1 MQKFYSNGKLLLT
14 GEYVVLDGAISL
26 ALPTK
31 YGQDLVV
38 KPIKE
43 PLLIWESY
51 DEVGNTWFQAEF
63 RMSDLRIVSETFN
76 SETDS
81 SKETLAI
88 SLQKIVLHAKKMN
101 PTFLNSNT
109 GFHIKTNLSF
119 PRNWGLGTSSTLI
132 HNIASWAKVDA
143 FELLFASFGGSGY
156 DIACAQ
162 NDTAIL
168 YQLKNE
174 TPIVKPINFKPIFS
188 DQLYFVHLNVKQ
200 NSRSGIEKYRKF
212 NGDKEHVIKDISAI
226 TDEIIN
232 CDNLSEFE
240 RMLKEHEQ
248 VISKVIQNKP
258 IQELVFKDYFG
269 QTKSL
274 GAWGGDFIL
283 ATGNND
289 TPSYFKEKGFETV
302 VSYND
307 MIL

>member
-14 GEYVVLDGAISL
+14 GEYVVLDGATSL
-26 ALPTK
+26 ALPTTF
-31 YGQDLVV
+31 GQDLVV
-38 KPIKE
+38 QSIKE

-51 DEVGNTWFQAEF
+51 DERGITWFQAEF

-76 SETDS
+76 SETDN

-88 SLQKIVLHAKKMN
+88 SLQKIVLHAQKMN
-101 PTFLNSNT
+101 PKFLNSKT
-109 GFHIKTNLSF
+109 GFHIKTKLSF

-132 HNIASWAKVDA
+132 HNIASWAEVDPY
-143 FELLFASFGGSGY
+143 ELLFASFGGSGY

-162 NDTAIL
+162 NDTPIS
-168 YQLKNE
+168 YQLKDKK
-174 TPIVKPINFKPIFS
+174 PIVKAINFKPIFS

-200 NSRSGIEKYRKF
+200 NSRSGIKKYREF
-212 NGDKEHVIKDISAI
+212 DADKENVIQDISTI
-226 TDEIIN
+226 TDEMVN

-240 RMLKEHEQ
+240 RMLKAHEQ
-248 VISKVIQNKP
+248 IISKVIHNKP

-283 ATGNND
+283 ATGNQD
-289 TPSYFKEKGFETV
+289 TPAYFKEKGFETV
-302 VSYND
+302 VSYKD

>member
-14 GEYVVLDGAISL
+14 GEYVVLDGATSL
-26 ALPTK
+26 ALPTTF
-31 YGQDLVV
+31 GQDLVV
-38 KPIKE
+38 QSIKE

-51 DEVGNTWFQAEF
+51 DERGITWFQAEF

-76 SETDS
+76 SETDN

-88 SLQKIVLHAKKMN
+88 SLQKIVLHAQRMN
-101 PTFLNSNT
+101 PKFLNSKT

-132 HNIASWAKVDA
+132 HNIASWAEVDPY
-143 FELLFASFGGSGY
+143 ELLFASFGGSGY

-162 NDTAIL
+162 NDTPIS
-168 YQLKNE
+168 YQLKDKK
-174 TPIVKPINFKPIFS
+174 PIVKAINFKPIFS

-200 NSRSGIEKYRKF
+200 NSRSGIKKYREF
-212 NGDKEHVIKDISAI
+212 DTDKENVIQDISTI
-226 TDEIIN
+226 TDEMVN

-240 RMLKEHEQ
+240 RMLKAHEQ
-248 VISKVIQNKP
+248 IISKVIHNKP

-283 ATGNND
+283 ATGNQD
-289 TPSYFKEKGFETV
+289 TPAYFKEKGFETV
-302 VSYND
+302 VSYKD

>member
-14 GEYVVLDGAISL
+14 GEYVVLDGATSL
-26 ALPTK
+26 ALPTTF
-31 YGQDLVV
+31 GQDLVV
-38 KPIKE
+38 QSIKE

-51 DEVGNTWFQAEF
+51 DERGITWFQAEF
-63 RMSDLRIVSETFN
+63 RISDLRIVSETFN
-76 SETDS
+76 SETDN

-88 SLQKIVLHAKKMN
+88 SLQKIVLHAQKMN
-101 PTFLNSNT
+101 PKFLNSKT

-132 HNIASWAKVDA
+132 HNIASWAEVDA
-143 FELLFASFGGSGY
+143 YELLFASFGGSGY

-162 NDTAIL
+162 NDTPIS
-168 YQLKNE
+168 YQLKDKK
-174 TPIVKPINFKPIFS
+174 PIVKAINFKPIFS

-200 NSRSGIEKYRKF
+200 NSRSGIKKYREF
-212 NGDKEHVIKDISAI
+212 DTDKENVIQDISTI
-226 TDEIIN
+226 TDEMVN

-240 RMLKEHEQ
+240 RMLKAHEQ
-248 VISKVIQNKP
+248 IISKVIHNKP

-283 ATGNND
+283 ATGNQD
-289 TPSYFKEKGFETV
+289 TPAYFKEKGFETV
-302 VSYND
+302 VSYKD

>member
-14 GEYVVLDGAISL
+14 GEYVVLDGATSL
-26 ALPTK
+26 ALPTTF
-31 YGQDLVV
+31 GQDLVV
-38 KPIKE
+38 QSIKE

-51 DEVGNTWFQAEF
+51 DERGITWFQAEF

-76 SETDS
+76 SETDN

-88 SLQKIVLHAKKMN
+88 SLQKIVLHAQKMN
-101 PTFLNSNT
+101 PKFLNSKT

-132 HNIASWAKVDA
+132 HNIASWAEVDPY
-143 FELLFASFGGSGY
+143 ELLFASFGGSGY

-162 NDTAIL
+162 NDTPIS
-168 YQLKNE
+168 YQLKDKK
-174 TPIVKPINFKPIFS
+174 PIVKPINFKPIFS

-200 NSRSGIEKYRKF
+200 NSRSGIKKYREF
-212 NGDKEHVIKDISAI
+212 DGDKENVIQDISTI
-226 TDEIIN
+226 TDEMVN

-240 RMLKEHEQ
+240 RMLKAHEQ
-248 VISKVIQNKP
+248 IISKVIHNKP

-283 ATGNND
+283 ATGNQD
-289 TPSYFKEKGFETV
+289 TPAYFKEKGFETV
-302 VSYND
+302 VSYKD
-307 MIL
+307 IIL

>member
-14 GEYVVLDGAISL
+14 GEYVVLDGATSL
-26 ALPTK
+26 ALPTTF
-31 YGQDLVV
+31 GQDLVV
-38 KPIKE
+38 QSIKE

-51 DEVGNTWFQAEF
+51 DERGITWFQAEF

-76 SETDS
+76 SETDN

-88 SLQKIVLHAKKMN
+88 SLQKIVLHAQKMN
-101 PTFLNSNT
+101 PKFLNSKT

-132 HNIASWAKVDA
+132 HNIASWAEVDPY
-143 FELLFASFGGSGY
+143 ELLFASFGGSGY

-162 NDTAIL
+162 NDTPIS
-168 YQLKNE
+168 YQLKDKK
-174 TPIVKPINFKPIFS
+174 PIVKAINFKPIFS

-200 NSRSGIEKYRKF
+200 NSRSGIKKYREF
-212 NGDKEHVIKDISAI
+212 DGDKENVIQDISTI
-226 TDEIIN
+226 TDEMVN

-240 RMLKEHEQ
+240 RMLKAHEQ
-248 VISKVIQNKP
+248 IISKVIHNKP

-283 ATGNND
+283 ATGNQD
-289 TPSYFKEKGFETV
+289 TPAYFKEKGFETV
-302 VSYND
+302 VSYKD
-307 MIL
+307 IIL

>member
-14 GEYVVLDGAISL
+14 GEYVVLDGATSL
-26 ALPTK
+26 ALPTTF
-31 YGQDLVV
+31 GQDLVV
-38 KPIKE
+38 QSIKE

-51 DEVGNTWFQAEF
+51 DERGITWFQAEF

-76 SETDS
+76 SETDN

-88 SLQKIVLHAKKMN
+88 SLQKIVLHAQKMN
-101 PTFLNSNT
+101 PKFLNSKT

-132 HNIASWAKVDA
+132 HNIASWAEVDA
-143 FELLFASFGGSGY
+143 YELLFASFGGSGY

-162 NDTAIL
+162 NDTPIS
-168 YQLKNE
+168 YQLKDKK
-174 TPIVKPINFKPIFS
+174 PIVKAINFKPIFS

-200 NSRSGIEKYRKF
+200 NSRSGIKKYREF
-212 NGDKEHVIKDISAI
+212 DTDKENVIQDISTI
-226 TDEIIN
+226 TDEMVN

-240 RMLKEHEQ
+240 RMLKAHEQ
-248 VISKVIQNKP
+248 IISKVIHNKP

-283 ATGNND
+283 ATGNQD
-289 TPSYFKEKGFETV
+289 TPAYFKEKGFETV
-302 VSYND
+302 VSYKD

>member
-14 GEYVVLDGAISL
+14 GEYVVLDGATSL
-26 ALPTK
+26 ALPTTF
-31 YGQDLVV
+31 GQDLVV
-38 KPIKE
+38 QSIKE

-51 DEVGNTWFQAEF
+51 DERGITWFQAEF

-76 SETDS
+76 SETDN

-88 SLQKIVLHAKKMN
+88 SLQKIVLHAQKMN
-101 PTFLNSNT
+101 PKFLNSKT

-132 HNIASWAKVDA
+132 HNIASWAEVDA
-143 FELLFASFGGSGY
+143 YELLFASFGGSGY

-162 NDTAIL
+162 NDTPIS
-168 YQLKNE
+168 YQLKDKK
-174 TPIVKPINFKPIFS
+174 PIVKAINFKPIFS

-200 NSRSGIEKYRKF
+200 NSRSGIKKYREF
-212 NGDKEHVIKDISAI
+212 DGDKENVIQDISTI
-226 TDEIIN
+226 TDEMVN

-240 RMLKEHEQ
+240 RMLKAHEQ
-248 VISKVIQNKP
+248 IISKVIHNKP

-283 ATGNND
+283 ATGNQD
-289 TPSYFKEKGFETV
+289 TPAYFKEKGFETV
-302 VSYND
+302 VSYKD

>member
-14 GEYVVLDGAISL
+14 GEYVVLDGATSL
-26 ALPTK
+26 ALPTTF
-31 YGQDLVV
+31 GQDLVV
-38 KPIKE
+38 QSIKE

-51 DEVGNTWFQAEF
+51 DERGITWFQAEF

-76 SETDS
+76 SETDN

-88 SLQKIVLHAKKMN
+88 SLQKIVLHAQKMN
-101 PTFLNSNT
+101 PKFLNSKT
-109 GFHIKTNLSF
+109 GFHIKTKLSF

-132 HNIASWAKVDA
+132 HNIASWAEVDA
-143 FELLFASFGGSGY
+143 YELLFASFGGSGY

-162 NDTAIL
+162 NDTPIS
-168 YQLKNE
+168 YQLKDKK
-174 TPIVKPINFKPIFS
+174 PIVKAINFKPIFS

-200 NSRSGIEKYRKF
+200 NSRSGIKKYREF
-212 NGDKEHVIKDISAI
+212 DTDKENVIQDISTI
-226 TDEIIN
+226 TDEMVN

-240 RMLKEHEQ
+240 RMLKAHEQ
-248 VISKVIQNKP
+248 IISKVIHNKP

-283 ATGNND
+283 ATGNQD
-289 TPSYFKEKGFETV
+289 TPAYFKEKGFETV
-302 VSYND
+302 VSYKD

>member
-14 GEYVVLDGAISL
+14 GEYVVLDGATSL
-26 ALPTK
+26 ALPTTF
-31 YGQDLVV
+31 GQDLVV
-38 KPIKE
+38 QSIKE

-51 DEVGNTWFQAEF
+51 DERGITWFQAEF

-76 SETDS
+76 SETDN

-88 SLQKIVLHAKKMN
+88 SLQKIILHAQRMN
-101 PTFLNSNT
+101 PKFLNSKT

-132 HNIASWAKVDA
+132 HNIASWAEVDPY
-143 FELLFASFGGSGY
+143 ELLFASFGGSGY

-162 NDTAIL
+162 NDTPIS
-168 YQLKNE
+168 YQLKDKK
-174 TPIVKPINFKPIFS
+174 PIVKAINFKPIFS

-200 NSRSGIEKYRKF
+200 NSRSGIKKYREF
-212 NGDKEHVIKDISAI
+212 DTDKENVIQDISTI
-226 TDEIIN
+226 TDEMVN

-240 RMLKEHEQ
+240 RMLKAHEQ
-248 VISKVIQNKP
+248 IISKVIHNKP

-283 ATGNND
+283 ATGNQD
-289 TPSYFKEKGFETV
+289 TPAYFKEKGFETV
-302 VSYND
+302 VSYKD

>member
-14 GEYVVLDGAISL
+14 GEYVVLDGATSL
-26 ALPTK
+26 ALPTTF
-31 YGQDLVV
+31 GQDLVV
-38 KPIKE
+38 QSIKE

-51 DEVGNTWFQAEF
+51 DERGITWFQAEF

-76 SETDS
+76 SETDN

-88 SLQKIVLHAKKMN
+88 SLQKIVLHAQKMN
-101 PTFLNSNT
+101 PKFLNSKT

-132 HNIASWAKVDA
+132 HNIASWAEVDA
-143 FELLFASFGGSGY
+143 YELLFASFGGSGY

-162 NDTAIL
+162 NDTPIS
-168 YQLKNE
+168 YQLKDKK
-174 TPIVKPINFKPIFS
+174 PIVKPINFKPIFS

-200 NSRSGIEKYRKF
+200 NSRSGIKKYREF
-212 NGDKEHVIKDISAI
+212 DTDKENVIQDISTI
-226 TDEIIN
+226 TDEMVN

-240 RMLKEHEQ
+240 RMLKAHEQ
-248 VISKVIQNKP
+248 IISKVIHNKP

-283 ATGNND
+283 ATGNQD
-289 TPSYFKEKGFETV
+289 TPAYFKEKGFETV
-302 VSYND
+302 VSYKD